1 MKRVKV
7 VYNRCYGG
15 YSLSD
20 EAVDWLLKQNCVEDP
35 PRHDPMLVECVE
47 TLGGVA
53 NGRLASLAVRELK
66 GRSYRLEDDDGFE
79 TVVEPED
86 LGWIE
91 VE

>member
-1 MKRVKV
+1 
-7 VYNRCYGG
+7 
-15 YSLSD
+15 
-20 EAVDWLLKQNCVEDP
+20 
-35 PRHDPMLVECVE
+35 MLVECVE